1 MKDTHKRQ
9 KEMDIS
15 GKMGVFHSLQN
26 RIQGWFQPSDPDHE
40 LIDYVVNIIE
50 PKLKL
55 AKDYRNRLRGPLEIC
70 REHCRAMVA
79 EIPGPIRLKR
89 NGHGGDPFVRAA
101 FAKSELLEDLL
112 NQADLTRSSALLSGT
127 VRVALLTMTSREKTI
142 FGRKQF
148 GDLMVADAAM
158 RAVTFTDHAMVGLS
172 TTLESSRQALEK
184 HSLDILAEAAA
195 RQLSEIRTRL
205 VDLNQR
211 QEWLRAMEK
220 MFGSGTGASMGCVFV
235 PYDPEKAKKQKQIEQ
250 LLAETEDEIASTRRR
265 SETPDD
271 WLTIVE
277 NILSKPDDILNM
289 QLISLR
295 LNWKNVL
302 TDDPSEK
309 ADTITFATFT
319 MADEMQREGVLVE
332 YEIG

>member
-1 MKDTHKRQ
+1 M
-9 KEMDIS
+9 S
-15 GKMGVFHSLQN
+15 VFHSMRN
-26 RIQGWFQPSDPDHE
+26 RIEGWFHTGDPDNE

-55 AKDYRNRLRGPLEIC
+55 AKGYRKRLREPLEIC
-70 REHCRAMVA
+70 REHCRALVA
-79 EIPGPIRLKR
+79 EIPGPIKLRR
-89 NGHGGDPFVRAA
+89 NGHGGDPFIKAA
-101 FAKSELLEDLL
+101 FTKSELLENLL
-112 NQADLTRSSALLSGT
+112 NQADLARSSALLSGE
-127 VRVALLTMTSREKTI
+127 VRVALLTMTSRERTI

-158 RAVTFTDHAMVGLS
+158 RAVTFTDHALVGLS
-172 TTLESSRQALEK
+172 TTLESSRGALEK
-184 HSLDILAEAAA
+184 YSLDILAEAAA
-195 RQLSEIRTRL
+195 RELSEVRTKL

-211 QEWLRAMEK
+211 QERLRAMGK
-220 MFGSGTGASMGCVFV
+220 MFGTGTGARMGCVFV
-235 PYDPEKAKKQKQIEQ
+235 PYDPEKSKKQKEIRE
-250 LLAETEDEIASTRRR
+250 LLTETEEEIASARSK

-277 NILSKPDDILNM
+277 NNLTRPDDILNM
-289 QLISLR
+289 RRISLR

-319 MADEMQREGVLVE
+319 LADEMQREGVLVE
-332 YEIG
+332 YELLQSREGR